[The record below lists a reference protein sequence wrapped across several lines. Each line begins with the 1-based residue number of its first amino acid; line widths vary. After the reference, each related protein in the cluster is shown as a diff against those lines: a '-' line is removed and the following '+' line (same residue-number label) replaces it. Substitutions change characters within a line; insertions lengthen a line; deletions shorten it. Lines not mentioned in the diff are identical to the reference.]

1 MSDPQKPHEQARF
14 WGQDPRFA
22 VVGDEHYPVLLMEY
36 LTGEN
41 YSEDLTQFD
50 GYREQFFAL
59 AQRRSTA
66 LLVEE
71 KGEEWEMKS
80 FHKISNVEMTGK
92 MFRCTVGPELT
103 SLPDD

>member
-1 MSDPQKPHEQARF
+1 MSDHQKPHEQARF

-22 VVGDEHYPVLLMEY
+22 VIGDEHYPVLLMEY

-41 YSEDLTQFD
+41 YSEDLTEFD

-59 AQRRSTA
+59 AERRGVA
-66 LLVEE
+66 LLVQE

-80 FHKISNVEMTGK
+80 FHEISNVEMPAK
-92 MFRCTVGPELT
+92 MFRCTVGLECT
-103 SLPDD
+103 SLAKD